1 MALQVMIIHGEH
13 DRLVPVKNSL
23 RLAQQLP
30 YIRLVVLPE
39 CGHSPQEECPERFV
53 SEVRNFLED
62 T

>member
-1 MALQVMIIHGEH
+1 MIIHGEH

-30 YIRLVVLPE
+30 YIRLVVVPE
-39 CGHSPQEECPERFV
+39 CGHSPQEECPERFI
-53 SEVRNFLED
+53 SEVRDFLED